1 MSEHDRCIRSH
12 ISGGTCANILR
23 LLHRHI
29 NQISTVQ
36 GWLPARK
43 QVIEADA
50 DCNAAVEARYA
61 QRGFDDFAS
70 VRIGAVGAGKNH
82 QLRSTDCCRPLE
94 LCVDL
99 RTQEAECKRAI

>member
-1 MSEHDRCIRSH
+1 MSEHDRCVRSY
-12 ISGGTCANILR
+12 ISGGTCANILGF
-23 LLHRHI
+23 LHRHI
-29 NQISTVQ
+29 DHISTVQ

-50 DCNAAVEARYA
+50 NCDAAVEARYA
-61 QRGFDDFAS
+61 QRGLDDFAS
-70 VRIGAVGAGKNH
+70 MRIGAVGAGQNH
-82 QLRSTDCCRPLE
+82 QLRSTDCRHPLE